1 MAGSCGAPAGAAAG
15 GPLRSGGLVTV
26 IGACAA
32 VLVLVPVWQ
41 LLIRPAARSLRH
53 LPRCS
58 GVPAAR
64 PDAVRRC
71 RGWCAAFRVDVR
83 LPRSRSAG
91 CWLLALL
98 GQAAAQPCGWCC
110 RWRRSLLAAGCWLLG
125 LRTLR
130 AALVLLAS
138 CTLTGLQVG
147 SLNPLLF
154 VGLALF
160 RRLRARPRAAAGVA
174 ALLVVAKLFLFPVL
188 VGLLLAR
195 RRTGLVAAG

>member
-1 MAGSCGAPAGAAAG
+1 
-15 GPLRSGGLVTV
+15 VW
-26 IGACAA
+26 
-32 VLVLVPVWQ
+32 LVLS
-41 LLIRPAARSLRH
+41 LAAIT
-53 LPRCS
+53 
-58 GVPAAR
+58 
-64 PDAVRRC
+64 
-71 RGWCAAFRVDVR
+71 
-83 LPRSRSAG
+83 AG
-91 CWLLALL
+91 CW
-98 GQAAAQPCGWCC
+98 
-110 RWRRSLLAAGCWLLG
+110 LLAAGCWLLG

-154 VGLALF
+154 VGLALC